1 VRGSYALFRMG
12 IGFGHANAR
21 LVCALAALL
30 TFPIGLVSASLQ
42 LAAIL
47 AVLLAAVL
55 IRPRPAMVP
64 S

>member
-1 VRGSYALFRMG
+1 MG